1 MMNPCTLLPG
11 DQLRFKEAY
20 NTRDVV
26 LYHNGEVVT
35 VETAEW
41 KYHNDLQIEYWEVK
55 AVNSPKQQI
64 FRVVDPDSMKMFND
78 KLTAIAKKAK
88 QSKFPENKKY
98 WKTFYGVRDM
108 FANVQ
113 YIYASTIH
121 KLQGSTYETAYID
134 LFSLVN
140 NSYMSMNEK
149 YRLVYVAVTRASKD
163 IKIFIPAFNGSAV
176 SMEHTRDNI
185 DMIETFKSVDAM
197 LSGMEL

>member
-1 MMNPCTLLPG
+1 MTESPVHFYLETM
-11 DQLRFKEAY
+11 LRFKEAY
-20 NTRDVV
+20 NTRDVA

-163 IKIFIPAFNGSAV
+163 IKIFIPAFNGSAGIYGTYKRQ
-176 SMEHTRDNI
+176 H
-185 DMIETFKSVDAM
+185 
-197 LSGMEL
+197 